1 MSNFLNMKNN
11 LIQNFYI
18 IGITQEDINSNLKDI
33 SQTNTNLELS
43 PKKISKFPDTNS
55 NYNMIPNEI
64 IIDHCFPTGYKIIKS
79 KKRDIENNVCNFWF
93 ELDNLKYNYVSQY
106 QHLYS
111 KIYFTCLKFNESF
124 HDFDK
129 IKSEMNLMNKA
140 NNKESKAKE
149 TKETKENNTNNI
161 SNLTDDNTLFFPK
174 VICFASL
181 IPFHRELTKILKNL
195 YDYFIFY
202 KTNINKNPN
211 NEVFLINDLSPI
223 EKIIEQIVMCIPFP
237 ISLRNDY
244 CILYKFNFPIVNQN
258 QPLNLINAKSKSSSL
273 NQSQQNKN
281 FPYNNTNIN
290 FQTYDPLN
298 TFMNNIQSISL
309 YPIFSNFTEEEVI
322 KIFKYI
328 ILEIPIL
335 FFSEDIELLTK
346 IIEGFLSIL
355 SPFEYVQPHISVLPS
370 KFYGIINTEYK
381 FIFGINENYSPDFF
395 KNNNIL
401 LDKTII
407 AVHFL
412 NQKAKIEEIKKIE
425 DQKDYVIIDNYNIFN
440 FINNESVLPNGAKI
454 DITNIELP
462 LKYKKNLMSRIK
474 LNWNETKKK
483 KANST
488 DEFGNIFN
496 QKTRYYFY
504 KFFVNILSGFTDYL
518 QRIPKY
524 DINNAKKEE
533 GFYFG
538 DSIRFKINYNSTFN
552 NNINNFNNKETLFI
566 RAIFNMD
573 EFISKFP
580 KDNHIFYKVFCN
592 TKLFY
597 HFIRRYIFPVDEQIS
612 LSNKYFNVIT
622 FFKKHKEIRKQYKY
636 NERFSYYEDP
646 FKSKKISKSEAKIF
660 INILNDMN
668 FNSNEKQ
675 ILIKKKS
682 EALAKYNQI
691 INISKSNQNENIEIK
706 YITFPKLFFD
716 NSFFDIPYYE
726 LFYRHYL
733 ELPTNSELLYL
744 YKEISKLNEE
754 YDERYEELIYSK
766 NQNDTNNAGKNIVEL
781 SRSSNNALF
790 SSNASN
796 SNINFEVLVDNYIDF
811 NWLLLI
817 SCSLWYCQSQVEI
830 DIRINKIFDILEKI
844 EFIEEQVLFFLY
856 ISIYKYGTKS
866 YFIKMF
872 EFINRFMGYSSY
884 TNILYMCLKLNQ
896 KEKDKEIKENKSNE
910 ISSEDKDPIKI
921 RSFCDFNDLK
931 TNLDYTK
938 SESSGELNLTKELSG
953 SGAQKEEIVFYTTQ
967 ICPKCKVENKIE
979 NIYDIIHHRISKKRE
994 KLFYKCSE
1002 CGEEKLEIKIRYKI
1016 TLNNKKKGE
1025 PLVITEGIFKLIPP
1039 HKIYQEIKEY
1049 LLNLN
1054 DCQLDIDYIF
1064 TNEKIHIL
1072 NNIFYFSDKLL
1083 PFDFLIPYEG
1093 QGNRDYFVEDE
1104 EDIEEE
1110 KDEIEDTEDK
1120 NEIINEDIAKKD
1132 KNKKLEIFS
1141 INNDINF
1148 SLVKKG

>member
-18 IGITQEDINSNLKDI
+18 IGVTQEDINSNLKDI
-33 SQTNTNLELS
+33 LSNNFNMGLS
-43 PKKISKFPDTNS
+43 PKIISKFPETNS
-55 NYNMIPNEI
+55 NYNMIPNEV
-64 IIDHCFPTGYKIIKS
+64 IIDHCFPTGYKIIKG
-79 KKRDIENNVCNFWF
+79 KKRDIENKICNFWF
-93 ELDNLKYNYVSQY
+93 RLDNLKYNYLLQY
-106 QHLYS
+106 QQLYS

-124 HDFDK
+124 HDCEK
-129 IKSEMNLMNKA
+129 IKSEMNLIEKE
-140 NNKESKAKE
+140 NNKENQ
-149 TKETKENNTNNI
+149 TKENNTNNNN
-161 SNLTDDNTLFFPK
+161 NLNSFTEDNTLFFPK

-181 IPFHRELTKILKNL
+181 IPFQRELTKILKNL
-195 YDYFIFY
+195 YDYFIYY

-237 ISLRNDY
+237 ISIRNDY
-244 CILYKFNFPIVNQN
+244 CVLYKFNFPILNQN
-258 QPLNLINAKSKSSSL
+258 PSLNLINAKSKSTNL
-273 NQSQQNKN
+273 TQSQKTTN

-309 YPIFSNFTEEEVI
+309 YPIFSSFSEEEVI

-346 IIEGFLSIL
+346 IIEGFLSLL

-381 FIFGINENYSPDFF
+381 FIFGINESFNPDFF

-407 AVHFL
+407 AVHFM

-483 KANST
+483 KTNSP

-496 QKTRYYFY
+496 QKTRYFFY
-504 KFFVNILSGFTDYL
+504 KFLVNILSGFTDYL
-518 QRIPKY
+518 QRVPKY
-524 DINNAKKEE
+524 DINNTKKEE

-538 DSIRFKINYNSTFN
+538 DSIRFKINYNNNFN
-552 NNINNFNNKETLFI
+552 NNNNNYNNKETLFI
-566 RAIFNMD
+566 KAIFNMD

-597 HFIRRYIFPVDEQIS
+597 NFIRKYLFPVDEQIS

-636 NERFSYYEDP
+636 KERFSFYEDP
-646 FKSKKISKSEAKIF
+646 FKSKKLSKTESKIF

-668 FNSNEKQ
+668 FNSDEKQ
-675 ILIKKKS
+675 ILIKKKN
-682 EALAKYNQI
+682 EALTNYNQI
-691 INISKSNQNENIEIK
+691 INISKSNQNQNENIEIK

-716 NSFFDIPYYE
+716 NTFFDIPYYE

-733 ELPTNSELLYL
+733 EMPSNSELIYL
-744 YKEISKLNEE
+744 YKEIKKLNEE
-754 YDERYEELIYSK
+754 YDEKYEELIYSK
-766 NQNDTNNAGKNIVEL
+766 NQNETNNPGKNLIEI
-781 SRSSNNALF
+781 SRSSNNAIF
-790 SSNASN
+790 GNN
-796 SNINFEVLVDNYIDF
+796 SNINFEVLVDNYIEF

-817 SCSLWYCQSQVEI
+817 SCSLWYCHSQMEI
-830 DIRINKIFDILEKI
+830 EIRINKIFDILEKI

-884 TNILYMCLKLNQ
+884 TNLLYMCLKLNQ
-896 KEKDKEIKENKSNE
+896 KEKDIKENNNNE
-910 ISSEDKDPIKI
+910 ISSEDKEQIKI
-921 RSFCDFNDLK
+921 RSFVDINELK
-931 TNLDYTK
+931 KNLDFIKY
-938 SESSGELNLTKELSG
+938 ESSGDLNLSKELSG
-953 SGAQKEEIVFYTTQ
+953 SGIQKEEIVFYTTQ
-967 ICPKCKVENKIE
+967 ICPKCKAENKIE
-979 NIYDIIHHRISKKRE
+979 NIYDKIHHRISKKRE
-994 KLFYKCSE
+994 KLFYKCNE

-1025 PLVITEGIFKLIPP
+1025 PFVITEGIFKLIPP

-1049 LLNLN
+1049 LLNLDN
-1054 DCQLDIDYIF
+1054 CQLDIDNIF
-1064 TNEKIHIL
+1064 TNEKIHLL

-1093 QGNRDYFVEDE
+1093 QGNRDYFFEDE
-1104 EDIEEE
+1104 ENIDED
-1110 KDEIEDTEDK
+1110 KDEIEETDDK
-1120 NEIINEDIAKKD
+1120 NEIIIENDTKKD
-1132 KNKKLEIFS
+1132 KNKRLEIFS
-1141 INNDINF
+1141 INNNFNF